1 MKHISFGNRLT
12 PALLTACVLLGV
24 IVALEWV
31 VLSRQNGTPPVIDAQ
46 PTTAADDAQLTRGS
60 YTAPDFAAF
69 SEILERPLFTEGRTP
84 PEPPTPEQ
92 AATLKPG
99 TQSKLT
105 MRLEG
110 IALTPVAR
118 VALIR
123 DISSNKLLRLAEGAQ
138 HQGWVVESVN
148 ATSAT
153 LKRGEQTHEL
163 MLELNTGKMRKTPPP
178 APKKRSP
185 VRKNRAKK

>member
-1 MKHISFGNRLT
+1 MKRISFGNRLT
-12 PALLTACVLLGV
+12 PALLTACVLFGV
-24 IVALEWV
+24 IVAFEWLA
-31 VLSRQNGTPPVIDAQ
+31 LSRQNDIATGNDAQPAATADAQ
-46 PTTAADDAQLTRGS
+46 PTRAT
-60 YTAPDFAAF
+60 YVAPDFEAF

-84 PEPPTPEQ
+84 PPEPTAEQ
-92 AATLKPG
+92 AAVLKPG
-99 TQSKLT
+99 MQTKLT

-118 VALIR
+118 IAVVR
-123 DISSNKLLRLAEGAQ
+123 DISSNTVLRLAEGAT

-163 MLELNTGKMRKTPPP
+163 ILELNEKSFKKPAKPVKKTS
-178 APKKRSP
+178 SP
-185 VRKNRAKK
+185 VRKNRRKK

>member
-1 MKHISFGNRLT
+1 MKRISFGNRLT
-12 PALLTACVLLGV
+12 PVLLTACVSLGV

-31 VLSRQNGTPPVIDAQ
+31 VLSPQNGAPTVIDAQ
-46 PTTAADDAQLTRGS
+46 PTAAADDAELTRVS

-84 PEPPTPEQ
+84 PQPPSPEQ

-99 TQSKLT
+99 AQSKLT

-110 IALTPVAR
+110 IALTPVAK

-123 DISSNKLLRLAEGAQ
+123 DISSNTLLRLAEGAQ

>member
-1 MKHISFGNRLT
+1 MKRISFGNRLT
-12 PALLTACVLLGV
+12 PVLLTACVLFGV
-24 IVALEWV
+24 IVTLEWLT
-31 VLSRQNGTPPVIDAQ
+31 LSRQTGIVTGSDTQ
-46 PTTAADDAQLTRGS
+46 PAIAADAQLTRAT
-60 YTAPDFAAF
+60 YAAQDFEVF

-92 AATLKPG
+92 TALKPG
-99 TQSKLT
+99 IQSKIT

-118 VALIR
+118 IAVVR

-138 HQGWVVESVN
+138 HQGWVVESVK

-163 MLELNTGKMRKTPPP
+163 TLELNTGKLRKKPSPV
-178 APKKRSP
+178 KKKPTP
-185 VRKNRAKK
+185 VRKNRTKK

>member
-1 MKHISFGNRLT
+1 MKRISFGNRLT
-12 PALLTACVLLGV
+12 PVLLAASVLLGV
-24 IVALEWV
+24 IVAFEWF
-31 VLSRQNGTPPVIDAQ
+31 VLSRQNVTPGVNDAQ
-46 PTTAADDAQLTRGS
+46 PAVAANAQLTRAS

-92 AATLKPG
+92 AAVLKPG
-99 TQSKLT
+99 MQAKLA

-118 VALIR
+118 IALIR
-123 DISSNKLLRLAEGAQ
+123 DISNNKLLRLAEGAQ
-138 HQGWVVESVN
+138 HQSWVVESVN

-163 MLELNTGKMRKTPPP
+163 TLELNTGKLRKTPSPV
-178 APKKRSP
+178 KKKPTP
-185 VRKNRAKK
+185 VRKNRTKK

>member
-1 MKHISFGNRLT
+1 MKRISFGNRLT
-12 PALLTACVLLGV
+12 PMLLAACALFGI
-24 IVALEWV
+24 IVAIEWF
-31 VLSRQNGTPPVIDAQ
+31 VLSRQNGTPTGNDTQ
-46 PTTAADDAQLTRGS
+46 PAVAADTLPTRTT
-60 YTAPDFAAF
+60 YAAPDFETF

-84 PEPPTPEQ
+84 PEPPTAEQ
-92 AATLKPG
+92 AAVLKPG
-99 TQSKLT
+99 MRAQLT

-118 VALIR
+118 IAVVR
-123 DISSNKLLRLAEGAQ
+123 DISSNTLLRLAEGAT

-163 MLELNTGKMRKTPPP
+163 MLELNEKGFKKPPRPIKKTS
-178 APKKRSP
+178 SP
-185 VRKNRAKK
+185 VRKNRRKK